1 MKEWNKIF
9 FWIKK
14 RSKTDWLVIGLIG
27 MLLVIFAIPTKEKA
41 TKEDGFGLNYESIRS
56 GDEKVVALEIQLEE
70 MLKKVNGVGDV
81 EVMITMEESNTSYF
95 QMEDK
100 GNQVKGVL
108 IVAEGISDAKVQTEI
123 YEAVMALFGIDM
135 HKIKI
140 IEMSK

>member
-1 MKEWNKIF
+1 
-9 FWIKK
+9 
-14 RSKTDWLVIGLIG
+14 
-27 MLLVIFAIPTKEKA
+27 MLETERL
-41 TKEDGFGLNYESIRS
+41 LLRN
-56 GDEKVVALEIQLEE
+56 
-70 MLKKVNGVGDV
+70 
-81 EVMITMEESNTSYF
+81 F